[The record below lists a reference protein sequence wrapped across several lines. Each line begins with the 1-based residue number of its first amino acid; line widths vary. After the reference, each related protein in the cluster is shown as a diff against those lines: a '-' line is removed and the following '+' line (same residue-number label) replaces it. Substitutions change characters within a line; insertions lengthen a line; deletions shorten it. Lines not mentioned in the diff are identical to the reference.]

1 MRDAARSNAPYAD
14 FLNVRKYLMRSYI
27 EHQEKNFDWILPRF
41 DEGMRFALDEI
52 AEIEQ
57 MTRRIVDSI
66 VLQVQ
71 KIGSEFSD
79 RFKLVD
85 LDGHDT
91 GGGEQKLAD
100 LATAAPTAQ
109 PWPVPTQGGLR
120 SISVVASVGHCATAT
135 PERA

>member
-91 GGGEQKLAD
+91 C
-100 LATAAPTAQ
+100 AAK
-109 PWPVPTQGGLR
+109 
-120 SISVVASVGHCATAT
+120 
-135 PERA
+135 